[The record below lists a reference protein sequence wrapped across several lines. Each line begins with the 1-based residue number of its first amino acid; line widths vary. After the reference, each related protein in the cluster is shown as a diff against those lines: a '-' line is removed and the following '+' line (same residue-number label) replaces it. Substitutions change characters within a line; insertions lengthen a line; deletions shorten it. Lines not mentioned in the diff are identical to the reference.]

1 MGIQLA
7 FRRMADL
14 VWPYVKT
21 AAAPRQK
28 LPMIVERDGGFVP
41 SLPAATGALTR
52 HADCAV
58 LDRPIQETWGR
69 ILDPKYVGEF
79 YTLDLLPF
87 RVAKIRVAQV
97 HFGEIRPS
105 QISSAEICSRGKPCP
120 DPFNRNKRYR
130 PSVLGSFSMT

>member
-41 SLPAATGALTR
+41 GFGT
-52 HADCAV
+52 
-58 LDRPIQETWGR
+58 
-69 ILDPKYVGEF
+69 K
-79 YTLDLLPF
+79 F
-87 RVAKIRVAQV
+87 RVAVLPVAAVHIWASPAAHAFSQRWENDQWAADRVLDHLGLV
-97 HFGEIRPS
+97 NSGFCNPS
-105 QISSAEICSRGKPCP
+105 AKFSR
-120 DPFNRNKRYR
+120 
-130 PSVLGSFSMT
+130 